1 MTDQAERR
9 EHIERA
15 RAIRRVRHLIESGYL
30 PNNLAD
36 DLQRLIDEALMWEMG
51 DTLNHNHMLR
61 AFTDAQLS
69 RHHELEAL
77 SPDELRQLVDDMADA
92 IHLLEFG
99 KELVKKQRWLSCPP
113 GPFEPIKP
121 PPPPDDE
128 AEQQAWLNREGGWRW
143 KQRQKQRQ
151 KQQGRA

>member
-1 MTDQAERR
+1 MTDEYV
-9 EHIERA
+9 ESA
-15 RAIRRVRHLIESGYL
+15 RAIRRISHLIESGYL
-30 PNNLAD
+30 PREFAD
-36 DLQRLIDEALMWEMG
+36 DLQRLIEMALMCEISDM
-51 DTLNHNHMLR
+51 LNHDHMLR

-69 RHHELEAL
+69 RHHEHEAL

-99 KELVKKQRWLSCPP
+99 EALVKKQLWLLCPP

-128 AEQQAWLNREGGWRW
+128 DEQQAWLNREGGWRW
-143 KQRQKQRQ
+143 QQRQ
-151 KQQGRA
+151 KQQQADG